1 MKKGDGQPLKSDRMK
16 PMILKWTKWL
26 CGAVLLGS
34 VAPAGWAA
42 DHEGPDLKRGE
53 KVPWFSLSDQ
63 SGVTHTLAGLLGQN
77 KKLAVVFYRSAD
89 W

>member
-26 CGAVLLGS
+26 CGGVLLGS

-42 DHEGPDLKRGE
+42 DHGGPGLKWGE